1 MRTSRK
7 VGARNAPALTPTGL
21 RKSSSGN
28 SGLNAEKRHGMP
40 SALRKDKAGSVV
52 QKATN
57 IENQFRYALL
67 RKGLDFIEQ
76 ANIGPWSCDFLLPD
90 HKIVIEADGE
100 YWHSI
105 PKTIMKDRRKD
116 LWLRSKGYSVLHFE
130 GKRISADP
138 DGCIN
143 KVIQLI
149 EKNKLSLLIEE
160 EEEEEFMEDP
170 EIATAKENDDDA
182 EYEAWLSS
190 GSFGSRGGFG

>member
-28 SGLNAEKRHGMP
+28 GGPNAEKSHGIP
-40 SALRKDKAGSVV
+40 TALRREKSGPAA

-138 DGCIN
+138 DGCIS

-149 EKNKLSLLIEE
+149 EKNKLSLVIE
-160 EEEEEFMEDP
+160 EEEEEFMEKP
-170 EIATAKENDDDA
+170 EIAIAKETDDDA

-190 GSFGSRGGFG
+190 GSVGSRGSLG

>member
-21 RKSSSGN
+21 RKLSSGN
-28 SGLNAEKRHGMP
+28 SGPNAEKSHGIP
-40 SALRKDKAGSVV
+40 TALRRGKSGPAV

-138 DGCIN
+138 DGCIS

-149 EKNKLSLLIEE
+149 EKNKLSLLID
-160 EEEEEFMEDP
+160 EEEEFMEEP
-170 EIATAKENDDDA
+170 EIAIAKENDDDA

-190 GSFGSRGGFG
+190 GSDGSRGSLG